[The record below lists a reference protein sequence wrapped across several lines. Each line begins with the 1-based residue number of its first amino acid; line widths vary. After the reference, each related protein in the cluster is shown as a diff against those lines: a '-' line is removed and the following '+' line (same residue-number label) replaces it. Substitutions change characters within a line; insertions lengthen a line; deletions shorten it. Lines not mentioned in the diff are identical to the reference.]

1 MNPLDPTSLPPVL
14 RTLRGFLH
22 ALVGVLLLVVVVRAV
37 RLTDDASVAVVW
49 AAAATAVVYVA
60 GAWVP
65 VVKRSVRAAAV
76 WLTVLLAAWLWL
88 VVLTPD
94 AVWLAFPLFVLQLH
108 LAGRW
113 GLPAVL
119 VTTVVAVGGAAWHAG
134 GLQVGGVLGPTI
146 GAAVVVATV
155 RGYEALHR
163 ESEQRRL
170 LIAELTATRNDLAA
184 AERAAGV
191 LAERERLA
199 REIHDTLAQGLSSI
213 QLLLRAAE
221 RTIHADPD
229 TARQQVVT
237 AREAAVAN
245 LAEARRFVHDWA
257 PPDLESGSLRHALE
271 QLSRRTT
278 ATSGVPMDV
287 TVSGTAVPL
296 PTGHEIALLRI
307 AQQAVANTIQ
317 HGDAR
322 RIRLTLSYMDTEV
335 ALDAVDDGRGFDS
348 PHPDD
353 PPITT
358 GTRGRTRAHHD
369 DPVARGFGL
378 AAMRARAAALNGTLA
393 IESAAGN
400 GTAVAVTLPLPPP
413 RGGHEG

>member
-22 ALVGVLLLVVVVRAV
+22 ALVGVLLLVVLVRAV
-37 RLTDDASVAVVW
+37 RLSGDASVVVVW
-49 AAAATAVVYVA
+49 AAATTAVVYTA
-60 GAWVP
+60 GALMP
-65 VVKRSVRAAAV
+65 VVKRSVHAAAV
-76 WLTVLLAAWLWL
+76 WLAVLLAAWLWL

-94 AVWLAFPLFVLQLH
+94 AVWLAFPLFFLELH

-113 GLPAVL
+113 GLPAVV
-119 VTTVVAVGGAAWHAG
+119 VTTLVAVGGSAWHADG
-134 GLQVGGVLGPTI
+134 MQVGGVLGPVI

-170 LIAELTATRNDLAA
+170 LIFELTTTRNDLAH

-221 RTIHADPD
+221 RTIGTDPD

-237 AREAAVAN
+237 AREAAVTN

-257 PPDLESGSLRHALE
+257 PPDLASGSLRHALE
-271 QLSRRTT
+271 QLAQRTT
-278 ATSGVPMDV
+278 ASSGIPVDV
-287 TVSGTAVPL
+287 TVSGTVVPL
-296 PTGHEIALLRI
+296 PTGHEVALLRI
-307 AQQAVANTIQ
+307 AQQAVANAIQ
-317 HGDAR
+317 HADAR
-322 RIRLTLSYMDTEV
+322 RIHLTLSYMDTEIV
-335 ALDAVDDGRGFDS
+335 LDAVDDGRGFDGADR
-348 PHPDD
+348 DD
-353 PPITT
+353 RTT
-358 GTRGRTRAHHD
+358 VGAWGESTTHHD
-369 DPVARGFGL
+369 SHGARGFGL

-393 IESAAGN
+393 IESAPGH
-400 GTAVAVTLPLPPP
+400 GTAVAVTLPLPA
-413 RGGHEG
+413 GGHDR